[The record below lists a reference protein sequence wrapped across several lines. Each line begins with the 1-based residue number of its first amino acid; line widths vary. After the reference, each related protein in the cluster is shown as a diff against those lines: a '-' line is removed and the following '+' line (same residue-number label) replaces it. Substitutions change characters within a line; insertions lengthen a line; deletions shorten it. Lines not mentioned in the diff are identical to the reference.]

1 MRCCVKKSAQVKYPK
16 LRPQKCNQ
24 HLKKQTFYKNIK
36 LNSADILL
44 TDPLKSDI
52 TIEIAIKYEITNF
65 HALNLIIQ
73 ILTIEQMCYIHGCT
87 VCLCVSL
94 VF

>member
-1 MRCCVKKSAQVKYPK
+1 M
-16 LRPQKCNQ
+16 
-24 HLKKQTFYKNIK
+24 FYKNIK

-52 TIEIAIKYEITNF
+52 TIEIAIKYEIINF

-73 ILTIEQMCYIHGCT
+73 ILTIEQMCYIHEYT